1 MASSAGFAA
10 RLALGLALSVLFYFL
25 FYYFAETIFGYSYD
39 LLLTSSIALALFTF
53 IGSIVGGS
61 LSRYSALLLGL
72 TLVLII
78 EELLINSLFM
88 LYGMLLAL
96 AMTIVLPLIAVYAH
110 DSARCLE
117 TYGIIF
123 ASRIVFI
130 PLRPLILAETL
141 SQPILYTLIFLA
153 MAFYMRFRDI
163 PSDFTGLIK
172 GRLPIFIQVP
182 VGITMGIVAG
192 IIEYQILKPKPI
204 GNPGNLI
211 ETLAYLVIVML
222 VFVAVTEELMFR
234 GLLQNFVSGAVPAVQ
249 SILMVSVQF
258 GLMHI
263 GWGVPLELLFA
274 YVAGV
279 IFGTIYYGTKSLLM
293 PIIIHG
299 VGNITLYVLALLFV

>member
-10 RLALGLALSVLFYFL
+10 RLALGLALSVILYLL
-25 FYYFAETIFGYSYD
+25 FYYLAETLFGYTYD
-39 LLLTSSIALALFTF
+39 LLLTTAIALALFTF
-53 IGSIVGGS
+53 FGSLFGGS
-61 LSRYSALLLGL
+61 PNRFSFLLLGL
-72 TLVLII
+72 TLVLIT
-78 EELLINSLFM
+78 EEFLINSIFM

-96 AMTIVLPLIAVYAH
+96 SMTVVLPLLAVFARG
-110 DSARCLE
+110 SARCLE
-117 TYGIIF
+117 TYGIVF

-153 MAFYMRFRDI
+153 MAFYMRFRDVS
-163 PSDFTGLIK
+163 SDFSGLVK
-172 GRLPIFIQVP
+172 GRLSVYLQVP
-182 VGITMGIVAG
+182 VGVTMGVVAG
-192 IIEYQILKPKPI
+192 VIEYQILKPKPI
-204 GNPGNLI
+204 GSPERLI
-211 ETLAYLVIVML
+211 ETLAYLVIVMI

-234 GLLQNFVSGAVPAVQ
+234 GLLQNFVAGVVPAVQ
-249 SILMVSVQF
+249 SILMVSMQF

-293 PIIIHG
+293 PIVIHG